1 MRLDRF
7 LSECGI
13 CSRKDAAKAAA
24 KGTISV
30 NGAVVK
36 DRSANIDPEN
46 DTVTF
51 DGKPVKYSP
60 HTYIMMNK
68 PAGVVSSTEDRGTTV
83 IDLLPDSINKKDLF
97 PAGRLDKNTVGL
109 MLITNDGEL
118 AHFLLSPKRHVAKTY
133 NFKVDAPL
141 DPDDVR
147 KLENGVDIGF
157 ITKPAKVELK
167 SPTEGRI
174 TITEGKYHQI
184 RLMMHAVGTEI
195 IFLERISMGSLILD
209 PALERGSF
217 RPLTAEELSKLKSDA
232 KVGF

>member
-13 CSRKDAAKAAA
+13 CSRKDAARAAA
-24 KGTISV
+24 KGSVSV

-46 DTVTF
+46 DAVTF
-51 DGKPVKYSP
+51 CGKPVIYSKY
-60 HTYIMMNK
+60 TYIMMNK
-68 PAGVVSSTEDRGTTV
+68 PEGVVSATEDSGTTV

-109 MLITNDGEL
+109 MLITSDGEL

-133 NFKVDAPL
+133 NFKVSSPL
-141 DPDDVR
+141 SPDSVR
-147 KLENGVDIGF
+147 KLEEGVDIGF
-157 ITKPAKVELK
+157 ITKPAKVELS
-167 SPTEGRI
+167 SPTEGKI

-184 RLMMHAVGTEI
+184 KLMMHAVGTEI
-195 IFLERISMGSLILD
+195 NFLERTAMGSLTLD
-209 PALERGSF
+209 PTLGRGGF
-217 RPLTAEELSKLKSDA
+217 RPLTDEEISALKRDA
-232 KVGF
+232 GV